1 MEVRKLDY
9 KVIKNMILALNWK
22 LNPSS
27 FKEADKLFNQTITYA
42 SKAKNLQVLILPPF
56 QYLFNLNNFKL
67 PFNVSLGAQ
76 NCFWENIGSYTGEV
90 SPLYLK
96 ENGVDYALLGHSER
110 RIYLKET
117 PEMIKKKLLT
127 ALNANLKVILC
138 IGENREIH
146 LKGEKNIKAFLRFQI
161 NNSLKNFNSLPIS
174 LKHNLIIAYEP
185 IWAISG
191 FGGKSPEKPQIASN
205 LSLFIKNYF
214 KDKYGLNNELVLY
227 GGSLNSKNI
236 TNFLDY
242 ETLDGFL
249 IGKSSVN
256 QEEVKELIEIL
267 KNKK

>member
-1 MEVRKLDY
+1 
-9 KVIKNMILALNWK
+9 MILALNWK
-22 LNPSS
+22 LNPQSLE
-27 FKEADKLFNQTITYA
+27 EANKLFDKTLNFS
-42 SKAKNLQVLILPPF
+42 SKSNNLQVLILPPF
-56 QYLFNLNNFKL
+56 QYLFNLNNYKL

-76 NCFWENIGSYTGEV
+76 NCFWENSGSYTGEV
-90 SPLYLK
+90 SPLFLK
-96 ENGVDYALLGHSER
+96 QNNISYVLLGHSER
-110 RIYLKET
+110 RIHLRET
-117 PEMIKKKLLT
+117 SAMINKKLLA

-138 IGENREIH
+138 IGEDEKIH
-146 LKGEKNIKAFLRFQI
+146 SKGEKSIKSFLRFQI
-161 NNSLKNFNSLPIS
+161 NNSLKNFDSLPLS

>member
-1 MEVRKLDY
+1 
-9 KVIKNMILALNWK
+9 MILALNWK
-22 LNPSS
+22 LSPSS
-27 FKEADKLFNQTITYA
+27 FKEADKLFNKTVAFA

-56 QYLFNLNNFKL
+56 QYLFNLNDFKL

-96 ENGVDYALLGHSER
+96 ENSIDYVLLGHSER

-117 PEMIKKKLLT
+117 PEMINKKLLT

-138 IGENREIH
+138 IGENQEIH
-146 LKGEKNIKAFLRFQI
+146 LKGEKSIKAFLRFQI
-161 NNSLKNFNSLPIS
+161 NNSFKNFNSLPIS

-191 FGGKSPEKPQIASN
+191 FGGKSPENPKVAN
-205 LSLFIKNYF
+205 DLAFFIKNYL
-214 KDKYGLNNELVLY
+214 KDKYGLNNTLVLY
-227 GGSLNSKNI
+227 GGSVNSKNI
-236 TNFLDY
+236 TGFLDY
-242 ETLDGFL
+242 EALDGFL
-249 IGKSSVN
+249 VGKSSVN
-256 QEEVKELIEIL
+256 QEEVKKLIEIL